1 MRRGQHGAAR
11 ELLARIAADPI
22 AHPAALFLLGVA
34 DAEMSDFASAV
45 AHIDRAF
52 TAAPVQAA
60 ANRLVFANILLDA
73 GLPGRA
79 EAEARQALQD
89 APGAAPAS
97 NLLGVALYRQG
108 RVQEALEAYSM
119 AAGANPAYAAA
130 HLNLALTLA
139 ELGRVG
145 EAIEAQRRVVALEP
159 ASAVDHFRLGHLF
172 HRHAHVFDTIESF
185 RAALALDA
193 VNADW
198 WVHLAN
204 ALTDAGMLD
213 EARAAYR
220 SVLQLIPGYHEVEST
235 LLVNLHYDD
244 TTGPD
249 AMLAA
254 HRAWAA
260 RHASGVRQVART
272 AVAPRSRIRVGF
284 LSPAVRAG
292 PTGSF
297 LAPLL
302 GHLDRRRFET
312 CIYNAN
318 GTRDDFSARLEA
330 LVDHWV
336 DFRAEDDEAMA
347 RRIAADGIDVL
358 VDLAGHTPGG
368 RPLVLA
374 RRPAP
379 AIVSWLDYFDTT
391 AIPGVE
397 YLIGDSIS
405 TPAADA
411 GRFTERVIAIDPCR
425 LVYEPPSYA
434 PEVSPPPFARNG
446 FVTFGSFN
454 RISKVT
460 RPVLALWARVL
471 HVVPGSRLLLKSPA
485 FADPRMCDH
494 VRALLAGH
502 AIEAARIDLRA
513 HSPHAAMLAEYGDM
527 DIALDTFPYNGGITT
542 CEALWMGVPVVALL
556 GDSMISR
563 QSAAL
568 LEAAGMHGWVAADAD
583 GFVKRAEGF
592 AKDAAGLA
600 ALRSGMR
607 RKLAQSPLV
616 DGAAFARKFEAALA
630 CVRPA

>member
-11 ELLARIAADPI
+11 ELLARIAAASP
-22 AHPAALFLLGVA
+22 AHPAALFLLGVV
-34 DAEMSDFASAV
+34 DAEMADFASAV

-52 TAAPVQAA
+52 AAAPAQAA

-73 GLPGRA
+73 GLPARA
-79 EAEARQALQD
+79 EAETRQALQD
-89 APGAAPAS
+89 APGAADAS
-97 NLLGVALYRQG
+97 NLLGAALYRQG
-108 RVQEALEAYSM
+108 RVQEALEAYSA
-119 AAGANPAYAAA
+119 AAGANPAYAPA

-139 ELGRVG
+139 ELGRVA
-145 EAIEAQRRVVALEP
+145 EAIESQRRVVALQP

-172 HRHAHVFDTIESF
+172 HRHAHVFDAIESF

-193 VNADW
+193 THADW

-204 ALTDAGMLD
+204 ALTDAGLLA
-213 EARAAYR
+213 EARDAYR
-220 SVLQLIPGYHEVEST
+220 KALQLRPGYHEVEST
-235 LLVNLHYDD
+235 LLVNLHYD
-244 TTGPD
+244 TATGRD

-260 RHASGVRQVART
+260 RHASGVPQVARPSI
-272 AVAPRSRIRVGF
+272 APRSRLRVAF
-284 LSPAVRAG
+284 LSPAVKSG

-302 GHLDRRRFET
+302 RHLDRQRFET
-312 CIYNAN
+312 SIYNAN
-318 GTRDDFSARLEA
+318 GTRDDFSARLAA

-336 DFRAEDDEAMA
+336 DFRGEDDEAMA
-347 RRIAADGIDVL
+347 RRIAADGIDAL

-374 RRPAP
+374 RCPAP

-411 GRFTERVIAIDPCR
+411 DRFTERVVPIDPCR
-425 LVYEPPSYA
+425 LVYEPPAYA
-434 PEVSPPPFARNG
+434 PEVCAPPFARNG
-446 FVTFGSFN
+446 FITFGSFN

-460 RPVLALWARVL
+460 RPVLASWARVM
-471 HVVPGSRLLLKSPA
+471 HAVPNSRLLLKSPA
-485 FADPRMCDH
+485 FADPRMCGH

-502 AIEAARIDLRA
+502 GIEAARIDLRA

-542 CEALWMGVPVVALL
+542 CEALWMGVPVVAWL

-568 LEAAGMHGWVAADAD
+568 LEAAGMQEWVAADAD
-583 GFVKRAEGF
+583 DFVKRAEGL
-592 AKDAAGLA
+592 ANDASQLA

-607 RKLAQSPLV
+607 AKLARSPLV
-616 DGAAFARKFEAALA
+616 DGAAFARKFEAAIA
-630 CVRPA
+630 RVRSA